1 MNSLSF
7 LAEDFLK
14 KYGNYQLQELM
25 FYTKY
30 KNTPEKL
37 IHLIAWSITS
47 NGKTHPH
54 QYRIK
59 RTVKEHVEK
68 YLLNNYD
75 KIQQIKDFDTLMKLF
90 RGITGVGPLTSYDMA
105 TRLGFCFGITPKK
118 IYLHR
123 GTYIGAKNL
132 LGNKVTGRSFLKLK
146 DLPKELHHLTP
157 LQIEDFLCIYKEAF
171 LNINKLPKPCSKE
184 ITIKPKVC

>member
-1 MNSLSF
+1 M
-7 LAEDFLK
+7 
-14 KYGNYQLQELM
+14 
-25 FYTKY
+25 
-30 KNTPEKL
+30 
-37 IHLIAWSITS
+37 
-47 NGKTHPH
+47 
-54 QYRIK
+54 
-59 RTVKEHVEK
+59 EK

-90 RGITGVGPLTSYDMA
+90 RGITGVGSLTSYDMA

-132 LGNKVTGRSFLKLK
+132 IGNKVTGRSSLNLK

-157 LQIEDFLCIYKEAF
+157 LQIEDFLCIYKVAF
-171 LNINKLPKPCSKE
+171 LDINKLPKPCSKE
-184 ITIKPKVC
+184 ITLKPRVC